1 MNKLYESIKENLN
14 EGTKYY
20 YISGVEEHG
29 PWNSE
34 SNTDIIT
41 ILDELVRYYSE
52 SYALLKEVL
61 ADSDRNYREF
71 QIGPDDVEYVRKLAE
86 KAKELEDLNSEYMET
101 FQ

>member
-1 MNKLYESIKENLN
+1 MNKLYESIKENLT
-14 EGTKYY
+14 EGAQYY

-29 PWNSE
+29 PWNSI
-34 SNTDIIT
+34 SNTDIID
-41 ILDELVRYYSE
+41 ILDELVRYYNE

-71 QIGPDDVEYVRKLAE
+71 QISDKDVEYVRRLAE
-86 KAKELEDLNSEYMET
+86 KAKELKDLNNEYMET

>member
-14 EGTKYY
+14 EEAKYY

-29 PWNSE
+29 PWNSI
-34 SNTDIIT
+34 SNTDIID
-41 ILDELVRYYSE
+41 ILDELVRYYNE

-61 ADSDRNYREF
+61 ADSDRNYRQF
-71 QIGPDDVEYVRKLAE
+71 QINETDVEYVRRLAE
-86 KAKELEDLNSEYMET
+86 KAKELKDLNNEYMET